1 VTLVISYIKLSEAK
15 SHLYGIARRD
25 ARTCVSNKKRLSHK
39 RIFPVTKTINKNYI
53 KIRKFAFLNNEK
65 MKKKLIIIALG
76 GNALLKN
83 GQKGSIKEQN
93 MNVRETLLSLY
104 PMIEQGHKLII
115 THGNGP
121 QVGYILLKN
130 DAGEQVYNIPQVP
143 LDVAVAD
150 TQSEIGYLIQSEMFS
165 LLHQNNINREIIS
178 TNTMVEVSADDPAF
192 QNPTK
197 RVGKTYYDE
206 AEVLKLQESKGWIFK
221 KETKKGKTGWRR
233 VVPSPK
239 PVDIISKNTIKTL
252 ADSGAIVIAVG
263 GGGVPVT
270 IRGNTM
276 YGAEAVIDKDLASAL
291 LAKQIGADQFII
303 LTDVAYVYLDY
314 GTQQQKAL
322 ETITVD
328 EAKKYMQDGKFGEG
342 NMAPK
347 ILAAVNFIEAG
358 GKEVL
363 ITDLNGVKHQS
374 GTRIIA

>member
-1 VTLVISYIKLSEAK
+1 M
-15 SHLYGIARRD
+15 D
-25 ARTCVSNKKRLSHK
+25 
-39 RIFPVTKTINKNYI
+39 
-53 KIRKFAFLNNEK
+53 
-65 MKKKLIIIALG
+65 KKLIIIALG

-93 MNVRETLLSLY
+93 LNVRQTLHSLF
-104 PMIEQGHKLII
+104 PLIEQGHKLII

-130 DAGEQVYNIPQVP
+130 DAGEQVYDIPQVP

-206 AEVLKLQESKGWIFK
+206 SEVLKLQENKGWIIK

-270 IRGNTM
+270 IKGDTM

-303 LTDVAYVYLDY
+303 LTDVPYVYLDY
-314 GTQQQKAL
+314 GTEQQKAL

-347 ILAAVNFIEAG
+347 IQAAVNFIEAG

-363 ITDLNGVKHQS
+363 ITDLKGVQQQK
-374 GTRIIA
+374 GTKIIKN

>member
-1 VTLVISYIKLSEAK
+1 
-15 SHLYGIARRD
+15 
-25 ARTCVSNKKRLSHK
+25 
-39 RIFPVTKTINKNYI
+39 
-53 KIRKFAFLNNEK
+53 
-65 MKKKLIIIALG
+65 MKKKLIIVALG

-83 GQKGSIKEQN
+83 GQKGSIEEQN
-93 MNVRETLLSLY
+93 LNVRETLHSLF
-104 PMIEQGHKLII
+104 PLIEQGHNLII

-165 LLHQNNINREIIS
+165 LLRQNGIDREIIS
-178 TNTMVEVSADDPAF
+178 TNTMVEVDYNDPAF

-197 RVGKTYYDE
+197 RIGKTYYDLS
-206 AEVLKLQESKGWIFK
+206 EVENLQQTKGWVFK
-221 KETKKGKTGWRR
+221 QETKQGKTGWRR

-252 ADSGAIVIAVG
+252 AGSGAIVIAVG

-270 IRGNTM
+270 IKGDTM

-291 LAKQIGADQFII
+291 LAKQINADQFII
-303 LTDVAYVYLDY
+303 LTDVPYVYLDY
-314 GTQQQKAL
+314 GTPKQKPL
-322 ETITVD
+322 ETITAQETQKYL
-328 EAKKYMQDGKFGEG
+328 EAGKFGEG

-347 ILAAVNFIEAG
+347 IQAALNFIKAG

-363 ITDLNGVKHQS
+363 ITDLNGIKNQK
-374 GTRIIA
+374 GTKIIA